1 MTFLLV
7 FKQKQPMATSTPA
20 ETNSKRRKR
29 IYAPDKAFHA
39 SLEPMYPPIEGDDGT
54 IIEDWPHHRPHL
66 MPHLRMDRQLSTAS
80 APSPRVTFNKK
91 STLTVYDND
100 AEYLLTKSYN
110 SSERREIT
118 SRMIRD
124 AVQVKSMLRSR
135 PRELSGSLT
144 KHLRECNIE
153 KEMLIGVEHL
163 VLDNPRAVSERR
175 RAHRL
180 AVLAE
185 QQKQRKSGCIDQ
197 SKIAELS
204 RKITKKPVTRAR
216 CRAALA
222 A

>member
-1 MTFLLV
+1 MST
-7 FKQKQPMATSTPA
+7 PTPTRTTST
-20 ETNSKRRKR
+20 RRKK
-29 IYAPDKAFHA
+29 IYAPDRAFHA
-39 SLEPMYPPIEGDDGT
+39 SLPPMFPPPIEGDDDML
-54 IIEDWPHHRPHL
+54 IEDWPHRR
-66 MPHLRMDRQLSTAS
+66 PHLRMERQLSSAS
-80 APSPRVTFNKK
+80 APPPSVTFNRT
-91 STLTVYDND
+91 STMSVYDND
-100 AEYLLTKSYN
+100 AEYAQSKSY
-110 SSERREIT
+110 SSAERKEIT
-118 SRMIRD
+118 SQMFRD
-124 AVQVKSMLRSR
+124 AVQIKSMLRSR
-135 PRELSGSLT
+135 PKERSGSLT

-153 KEMLIGVEHL
+153 KELLLGVEHL

-204 RKITKKPVTRAR
+204 RTITKNPVTRAR

>member
-1 MTFLLV
+1 
-7 FKQKQPMATSTPA
+7 MATSTSA
-20 ETNSKRRKR
+20 QTNLARK
-29 IYAPDKAFHA
+29 IFAPDKAFHA
-39 SLEPMYPPIEGDDGT
+39 SLPPMYPPIEGDDGT
-54 IIEDWPHHRPHL
+54 PNEDWPHLKPH
-66 MPHLRMDRQLSTAS
+66 PTMDRQLSTGS
-80 APSPRVTFNKK
+80 EPPPSVTFNKT
-91 STLTVYDND
+91 STMTVYKND
-100 AEYLLTKSYN
+100 EKYAQTKSYN

-118 SRMIRD
+118 SRMFRD

-135 PRELSGSLT
+135 PKELSGSLT
-144 KHLRECNIE
+144 KHLRECNVE
-153 KEMLIGVEHL
+153 KEMLLEVEHL

-175 RAHRL
+175 RAHRH

-204 RKITKKPVTRAR
+204 RKITKRPVTRAR